1 MIYKKLIL
9 LFLFIIVANASDVK
23 LYFKNNTV
31 NNAQTALLFLEAKNI
46 TEPKLTLM
54 SKTKVNQKFYK
65 NKFLDNTYYAFLP
78 ISYYLSPKEYKVI
91 ISYIKDGKKV
101 FKSIKL
107 KVVDGK
113 YKSEVINVSKSKLKP
128 NKQRAKRTKQEY
140 IEAMNIYKTQSSEL
154 LWNEEFI
161 YPMNSKITSAFG
173 TKRVYNGFLKS
184 YHSGTD
190 YRAKIGTDII
200 AVNSGIVKI
209 AQNRFY
215 SGNSIVIDHGQ
226 GVYSCYYHLS
236 KMYYKVGD
244 SIKKGQVI
252 GLSGDTGRITGPH
265 LHFSF
270 RINSIQVDPLQAID
284 ILNKLTSK

>member
-1 MIYKKLIL
+1 ML
-9 LFLFIIVANASDVK
+9 VANAQDIK
-23 LYFKNNTV
+23 LYFQNSVVK
-31 NNAQTALLFLEAKNI
+31 NAQTALLILEAKDI
-46 TEPKLTLM
+46 YEPKLTLL
-54 SKTKVNQKFYK
+54 SKNKQNQKFYK
-65 NKFLDNTYYAFLP
+65 NKFLKNSFYALVP

-91 ISYIKDGKKV
+91 ISYIKNKKKY
-101 FKSIKL
+101 FKSVKL
-107 KVVDGK
+107 KVIDGE

-140 IEAMNIYKTQSSEL
+140 IDAMKVYKTQSSEL
-154 LWNEEFI
+154 LWNEKFI
-161 YPMNSKITSAFG
+161 YPMNSKITSPFG

-200 AVNSGIVKI
+200 AVNDGIVKI

-215 SGNSIVIDHGQ
+215 SGNSIILDHGQ
-226 GVYSCYYHLS
+226 GVYSCYFHLS
-236 KMYYKVGD
+236 KMHYKVGD
-244 SIKKGQVI
+244 RVKKGQVI

-284 ILNKLTSK
+284 ILNKLRSN

>member
-1 MIYKKLIL
+1 ML
-9 LFLFIIVANASDVK
+9 VANAQDIK
-23 LYFKNNTV
+23 LYFQNSVVK
-31 NNAQTALLFLEAKNI
+31 NAQTALLILEAKDI
-46 TEPKLTLM
+46 YEPKLTLL
-54 SKTKVNQKFYK
+54 SKNKQNQKFYK
-65 NKFLDNTYYAFLP
+65 NKFLKNSFYALVP

-91 ISYIKDGKKV
+91 ISYIKNKKKY
-101 FKSIKL
+101 FKSVKL
-107 KVVDGK
+107 KVIDGK

-140 IEAMNIYKTQSSEL
+140 VDAMKVYKTQSSEL
-154 LWNEEFI
+154 LWNENFI
-161 YPMNSKITSAFG
+161 YPMNSKITSPFG
-173 TKRVYNGFLKS
+173 TKRVYSGFLKS

-200 AVNSGIVKI
+200 AVNDGIVKI

-215 SGNSIVIDHGQ
+215 SGNSIILDHGQ
-226 GVYSCYYHLS
+226 GVYSCYFHLS
-236 KMYYKVGD
+236 KMHYKVGD
-244 SIKKGQVI
+244 RVKKGQVI

-284 ILNKLTSK
+284 ILNKLRSN